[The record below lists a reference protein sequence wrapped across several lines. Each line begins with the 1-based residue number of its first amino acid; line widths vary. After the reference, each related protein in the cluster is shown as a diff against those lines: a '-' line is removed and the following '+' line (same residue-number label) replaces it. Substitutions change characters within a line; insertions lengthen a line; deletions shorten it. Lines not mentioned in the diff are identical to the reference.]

1 MFRSTTIGMLLTA
14 LVFIGAPLTAQDAPA
29 KQYFG
34 ATGLNYGRIMVDGGG
49 INTFGFLVS
58 GIGSRGRWSMEMGSD
73 LVIPEVADPAYGI
86 QFISI
91 GAEYL
96 LSESESTTW
105 NAAFG
110 LMPTWLMAIHE
121 DLESDFRLAD
131 LAYVKGGLVWHP
143 PALVKVHEGYDVAA
157 GVGLLADLG
166 LRIPLTEEGG
176 DSATF
181 FRLGLAVTGWDIFG
195 SP

>member
-1 MFRSTTIGMLLTA
+1 
-14 LVFIGAPLTAQDAPA
+14 
-29 KQYFG
+29 
-34 ATGLNYGRIMVDGGG
+34 
-49 INTFGFLVS
+49 
-58 GIGSRGRWSMEMGSD
+58 MEMGSD
-73 LVIPEVADPAYGI
+73 VVIPEVADPPFAI
-86 QFISI
+86 QFLAI

-105 NAAFG
+105 NATVG
-110 LMPTWLMAIHE
+110 LMPTWITARHE
-121 DLESDFRLAD
+121 GVEGDFRLAD

-166 LRIPLTEEGG
+166 LRIPLNEEGG

-181 FRLGLAVTGWDIFG
+181 FRLGLAVTGWDILG